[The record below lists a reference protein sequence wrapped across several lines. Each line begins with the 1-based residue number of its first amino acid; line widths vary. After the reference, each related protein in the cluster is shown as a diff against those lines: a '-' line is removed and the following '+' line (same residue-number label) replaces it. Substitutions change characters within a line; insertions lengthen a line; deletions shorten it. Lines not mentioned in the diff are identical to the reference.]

1 LPLISG
7 NNSNLVDAD
16 LTNNVSF
23 NLTGLGCNITIAVK
37 DNDAADTY
45 PAGYYA
51 GFKIGSA
58 NLISG
63 SIASGVR
70 VETYNNGAFVEGKDV
85 VTSLIGIESSLLDG
99 SGLATVGFVTTA
111 AFDEVRI
118 KYTTLVGALFSGQVY
133 YPVIEKFCA
142 PTALTCNTQTILSN
156 TTYPVVINDANTGI
170 SGLACVGC
178 SINNSEN
185 LITSSTSDFATITMA
200 AALGSTS
207 SISVKDVL
215 TTYTAGSFAGFNI
228 ANTSLINANL
238 LSGITIKTYKAGVL
252 QETSTTG
259 TLLSVNSSL
268 LTGSGN
274 QLVGFVTTKDFDEV
288 QFQITNLLGI
298 ISTTNVY
305 NFVVQKLCAGPA
317 LTCGD
322 TYIVSPT
329 YPAVLNGSLTGI
341 SGAACV
347 ACAVNNTAN
356 VLDAST
362 SNYADIIL
370 TAGILS
376 SGSISVKDAVTTY
389 PAGTFAGY
397 DVENSSLLGASLF
410 NNATITTYLN
420 GVAQESNA
428 GGLISLTLLSST
440 RQVIGFKTTKPFNEV
455 RISIANLVGVN
466 VGTTRVYGVVLRSAT
481 TAGFTAPTLSGGG
494 TTAAISNIC
503 PATTANLNSAVTSTT
518 PVGSTLV
525 WFTNNAHTGTALST
539 PGTAGA
545 GTYYA
550 FYYDATANCYSPASG
565 AVTVTINVC
574 DSDGD
579 GDLIVLTL
587 HQMTHVYGA

>member
-1 LPLISG
+1 
-7 NNSNLVDAD
+7 
-16 LTNNVSF
+16 
-23 NLTGLGCNITIAVK
+23 
-37 DNDAADTY
+37 
-45 PAGYYA
+45 
-51 GFKIGSA
+51 
-58 NLISG
+58 
-63 SIASGVR
+63 VR

-305 NFVVQKLCAGPA
+305 NL
-317 LTCGD
+317 
-322 TYIVSPT
+322 
-329 YPAVLNGSLTGI
+329 
-341 SGAACV
+341 
-347 ACAVNNTAN
+347 
-356 VLDAST
+356 
-362 SNYADIIL
+362 
-370 TAGILS
+370 
-376 SGSISVKDAVTTY
+376 
-389 PAGTFAGY
+389 
-397 DVENSSLLGASLF
+397 
-410 NNATITTYLN
+410 
-420 GVAQESNA
+420 
-428 GGLISLTLLSST
+428 
-440 RQVIGFKTTKPFNEV
+440 
-455 RISIANLVGVN
+455 
-466 VGTTRVYGVVLRSAT
+466 
-481 TAGFTAPTLSGGG
+481 
-494 TTAAISNIC
+494 
-503 PATTANLNSAVTSTT
+503 
-518 PVGSTLV
+518 
-525 WFTNNAHTGTALST
+525 
-539 PGTAGA
+539 
-545 GTYYA
+545 
-550 FYYDATANCYSPASG
+550 
-565 AVTVTINVC
+565 
-574 DSDGD
+574 
-579 GDLIVLTL
+579 
-587 HQMTHVYGA
+587 